1 MIKTP
6 ESRVRVRF
14 PDCDPFNHL
23 NNSRYLDYIMTARG
37 DQLIEHYDFDI
48 YRLARE
54 KRLGWVTAQ
63 TQIAYL
69 EPAGLMEEVLIRT
82 RLIGY
87 SSRSLHMEGLMLN
100 SEGTRIKALMWTRL
114 VQVSLVNGSSLPHT
128 DEMMGF
134 FREVVYPLSKE
145 LSFEERIQQ
154 VRQGLELAAA

>member
-6 ESRVRVRF
+6 ESRVKVRF

-37 DQLIEHYDFDI
+37 DQLIEHYGFDI

-54 KRLGWVTAQ
+54 KALGWVMAQ

-82 RLIGY
+82 RLIGF
-87 SSRSLHMEGLMLN
+87 SGKSLHMEGLMLN
-100 SEGTRIKALMWTRL
+100 SEGTRIKAVMWTRL
-114 VQVSLVNGSSLPHT
+114 VHVSLLSGSSQPHPE
-128 DEMMGF
+128 DMMAF
-134 FREVVYPLSKE
+134 FQQVAYPLSRE
-145 LSFEERIQQ
+145 MTFEERVQFA
-154 VRQGLELAAA
+154 RKGLELAAA